1 MIRDGMR
8 IVSAPVACPHN
19 AHALL
24 CLVEEE
30 RIADGRIPRLYY
42 DVLQIV
48 IANGDQARAKIFTEK
63 AYTVRVILKAKIAR
77 NRLD

>member
-1 MIRDGMR
+1 VPGGRGAY
-8 IVSAPVACPHN
+8 SC
-19 AHALL
+19 
-24 CLVEEE
+24 
-30 RIADGRIPRLYY
+30 GRIPRLYY